1 MTITTAAQSTTCG
14 DFNVDGKLDLA
25 VTGLL
30 SASWPVPAAYI
41 MVGNGD
47 GTFQKPTSVIPSGGG
62 LLAAADVNSDGKV
75 DLIVQGA
82 AKEMQIYL
90 GTGDGTF
97 VNSGNYVLSLP
108 IPLYAGQGTFSI
120 VVADLNG
127 DGKLDIVAG
136 NGVLL
141 GNGDGKFQG
150 IPLSVVPH
158 GPAVIGHF
166 DNDSGLGIATFGPST
181 VSILA
186 NNGSGSLSLAHT
198 YPLQGQGMIIE
209 TGDFNRDGNLDLVV
223 VGSDLDIEGT
233 RILDYSVLLGNG
245 DGSFQSAVFYP
256 LYATSF
262 NSISVII
269 ADFKG
274 YHGLDV
280 AIALGQGSNTLYILW
295 DNEDGTF
302 SPFWFPEIGLDPLLV
317 ADFNYDG
324 IPDLA
329 GGAVDPST
337 NVQRT
342 AILLGNGNG
351 TFQYPAFP
359 MPSSASF
366 VALATADLNNDGK
379 PDLVSPN
386 QVALGA
392 NPVNSGGDAFTL
404 LPPLF
409 PAGSG
414 VLSSVIAD
422 LNGDGKLDL
431 VVTVN
436 DTNGNPQQSGILLG
450 IGDGTFG
457 PMINVPST
465 GYLPS
470 GFMVS
475 DMNGDGRPDIVF
487 PTRLGFGVLFN
498 TTPAGFELL
507 ASKLS
512 PAIVAMGNSA
522 TSTVTAIPM
531 FGFNGAVALSC
542 TGLPSGASCAFNPP
556 TIANSSGTSTLTIAT
571 TTAIAAG
578 TFPVQVQGSAGAIT
592 NSTTLSL
599 VVQAPDFS
607 VGMSS
612 GTPTSQ
618 TISAGQTANFNLV
631 ITPSGSFTGEVNLSC
646 GITPVVT
653 PAPTCTLS
661 SASVQVSGSSAQP
674 VTVTVGTTASVTTG
688 AVSYTHFPPAAMPL
702 AWMSILLG
710 SAFWMRNRKRLSV
723 LATPVIV
730 LTLALCVSCGGS
742 GSTSSHTTP
751 GTPAGTYTATVT
763 ASSGSL
769 SHSTALQLVVQ

>member
-1 MTITTAAQSTTCG
+1 
-14 DFNVDGKLDLA
+14 
-25 VTGLL
+25 
-30 SASWPVPAAYI
+30 
-41 MVGNGD
+41 
-47 GTFQKPTSVIPSGGG
+47 
-62 LLAAADVNSDGKV
+62 
-75 DLIVQGA
+75 
-82 AKEMQIYL
+82 
-90 GTGDGTF
+90 
-97 VNSGNYVLSLP
+97 
-108 IPLYAGQGTFSI
+108 
-120 VVADLNG
+120 
-127 DGKLDIVAG
+127 
-136 NGVLL
+136 
-141 GNGDGKFQG
+141 
-150 IPLSVVPH
+150 
-158 GPAVIGHF
+158 
-166 DNDSGLGIATFGPST
+166 
-181 VSILA
+181 
-186 NNGSGSLSLAHT
+186 
-198 YPLQGQGMIIE
+198 
-209 TGDFNRDGNLDLVV
+209 
-223 VGSDLDIEGT
+223 
-233 RILDYSVLLGNG
+233 
-245 DGSFQSAVFYP
+245 
-256 LYATSF
+256 
-262 NSISVII
+262 
-269 ADFKG
+269 
-274 YHGLDV
+274 
-280 AIALGQGSNTLYILW
+280 
-295 DNEDGTF
+295 
-302 SPFWFPEIGLDPLLV
+302 
-317 ADFNYDG
+317 
-324 IPDLA
+324 
-329 GGAVDPST
+329 
-337 NVQRT
+337 
-342 AILLGNGNG
+342 
-351 TFQYPAFP
+351 